1 MAPVQDLELVELV
14 GPADF
19 AEASRLYVE
28 TFGYDDARLTLNPLL
43 LVALVE
49 NGGVAVGARDGDGA
63 LLGFAYGFPGHRDG
77 LTYLYSQAAVVAPA
91 AQGRGLGRRLKE
103 VQRAAALERGLTRM
117 RWAYDPL
124 LARNAHFNLGVLGA
138 VGVEFRADYYRTPG
152 SDRIVVEWDLTAAAP
167 AAVPAAVP
175 LAVRPGVPGP
185 EALAAL
191 RGAPTGTVLEVAEGL
206 AVALPASVPAGASAD
221 ALGAQRAALRGA
233 LLPAMERGLLAVDC
247 VRLDGASA
255 AYVLAAVAP

>member
-1 MAPVQDLELVELV
+1 MAPVQELELVELV

-49 NGGVAVGARDGDGA
+49 NGGVAVGARDAAGD

-91 AQGRGLGRRLKE
+91 AQGQGLGRRLKE
-103 VQRAAALERGLTRM
+103 VQRAAALDRGLTRM

-138 VGVEFRADYYRTPG
+138 VGVEFREDYYRTPA
-152 SDRIVVEWDLTAAAP
+152 SDRIVVEWDLRADVAP
-167 AAVPAAVP
+167 
-175 LAVRPGVPGP
+175 AVRPAGLGAD
-185 EALAAL
+185 ALAAL
-191 RGAPTGTVLEVAEGL
+191 RGAATGTVLEAADGL
-206 AVALPASVPAGASAD
+206 AVALPARVPAGLTGD
-221 ALGAQRAALRGA
+221 ALAAERAALRGA
-233 LLPAMERGLLAVDC
+233 LEPAMASGLRAVDC
-247 VRLDGASA
+247 VRLDDASA
-255 AYVLAAVAP
+255 AYVLGAVAP